1 MVVEAEQTMVLK
13 GGVSTT
19 PVNPDF
25 NFRLRL
31 DIGGANIRI
40 QDKLITDEETG
51 RFYVDRESG
60 LDMDFDIVK
69 SWSGPPNES
78 KITIWNLSESTYAN
92 IMNNADAFEL
102 YAAWSN
108 DEYSLMFRGYPLK
121 AVKKNKDTILTSN
134 QGFLKQDANAGRRG
148 QNDLETVITLID
160 GKAQYEEAS
169 INKEYKNEVSTE
181 TILKDLVETF
191 GVPIG
196 TMADIDYSY
205 KSNYT
210 ARGKSVKFLN
220 ELARELGFNWKIIN
234 GVFYTFT
241 DKIPENAYGIRLNSN
256 NSGTPERQNDKF
268 QTKTKTIQKANKKK
282 GIKGI
287 KETNIIKTYTGHMIK
302 TKLLPWL
309 NPGITCYCDFG
320 ARLQGSKFIY
330 KVRHRGNNYGT
341 VAETEIY
348 VV

>member
-1 MVVEAEQTMVLK
+1 MVVEAQQTLVLK
-13 GGVSTT
+13 GGVRNT
-19 PVNPDF
+19 PVNPDL

-31 DIGGANIRI
+31 DIAGANIRI
-40 QDKLITDEETG
+40 ADKLITDEETG

-60 LDMDFDIVK
+60 LDMDFEIEK
-69 SWSGPPNES
+69 SWSGAPNES
-78 KITIWNLSESTYAN
+78 KITIWNLSESTYTN
-92 IMNNADAFEL
+92 IMQNADAFEL

-121 AVKKNKDTILTSN
+121 ALKKAKGTILTSN

-160 GKAQYEEAS
+160 GKAQYEDAS

-181 TILKDLVETF
+181 TILKDLIGTF
-191 GVPIG
+191 GIPIG
-196 TMADIDYSY
+196 TMVKIDYPY

-220 ELARELGFNWKIIN
+220 ELAKELGFNWKIIN
-234 GVFYTFT
+234 GIFYTFT
-241 DKIPENAYGIRLNSN
+241 DKIPEQPYGISLNSN
-256 NSGTPERQNDKF
+256 NSATPERQNDKF
-268 QTKTKTIQKANKKK
+268 KTKTKTIQKANKKK
-282 GIKGI
+282 
-287 KETNIIKTYTGHMIK
+287 NIQGVKQTTAEKTYNGYMIK

-309 NPGITCYCDFG
+309 NPGLTCFCDFG
-320 ARLQGSKFIY
+320 DRLQGSKFIY

-341 VAETEIY
+341 VAETEVY